1 MFSTRDTKFLKV
13 DCYLRFFIAM
23 AMNTG
28 LGHAAL
34 GTHEAC
40 NKGTPMLWGSDY
52 DELSQER
59 TRRSRVYTAV
69 HMPVQGLLVNV

>member
-1 MFSTRDTKFLKV
+1 
-13 DCYLRFFIAM
+13 M

-40 NKGTPMLWGSDY
+40 NKGTLQWHRVGFSSAFQTNARTYPMLWGSDY
-52 DELSQER
+52 DELPQER